1 MSTVE
6 IQEQVGGRRRL
17 RRRWFI
23 TTLGAVLLC
32 LILNLAFATIPVGIT
47 LAKDD
52 RNATITLLAR
62 FGYYLDPTTLTLD
75 LWDAGEASTA
85 DLTRVLFHV
94 AASRTGWPQ
103 VRRVTFS
110 RRGRPLFILPGEV
123 FSQIGRLFEAGEN
136 PVYLM
141 RTFPERLYLPSSERA
156 FGSWEG
162 GVLGV
167 LTKQM
172 GDLNDFGQT
181 WALGTEKEALDR

>member
-1 MSTVE
+1 ME
-6 IQEQVGGRRRL
+6 IQEQVGDRRRRL

-23 TTLGAVLLC
+23 TILSAALFC
-32 LILNLAFATIPVGIT
+32 LILNLTFATIPVEIT

-52 RNATITLLAR
+52 RNSTVTLLAR
-62 FGYYLDPTTLTLD
+62 FGYCLDPTTLTLD
-75 LWDAGEASTA
+75 LWNIDDASTA
-85 DLTRVLFHV
+85 DLTRVLFQI

-103 VRRVTFS
+103 VRHVTFS
-110 RRGRPLFILPGEV
+110 RRGRPVFILPGED
-123 FSQIGRLFEAGEN
+123 FSEIGRLFKAGEN

-141 RTFPERLYLPSSERA
+141 RTLPERLYLPSGERA

-172 GDLNDFGQT
+172 GDLNDFGQA
-181 WALGTEKEALDR
+181 WAPGTEE